1 MLADVRDDARP
12 RLFAIGDIVL
22 VRAQVVTVLAT
33 GCRVKVAGMTA
44 GLTAY
49 FCTDHSNITRP
60 APKTP

>member
-1 MLADVRDDARP
+1 MPADVGDDARP
-12 RLFAIGDIVL
+12 RLLAVGDTVL

-49 FCTDHSNITRP
+49 FSTDHSNISLP
-60 APKTP
+60 APETP